1 MPLNRACINS
11 RFPEPLPNSR
21 PNHDRPVALEP
32 SMTIATTPTFVT
44 RTWNNSDASKLDPV
58 GLLVYRS
65 NRLGDD
71 QRVTNTGGG
80 NTSSKTEEKD
90 PLSGRMERVLWVKGS
105 GGDLRT
111 AGREFF
117 SSLSMVKLEQLKS
130 VYAAQSTRG
139 IKTQAEDDMVDL
151 YRHCTWNLNPRATSI
166 DTPLHAFV
174 PRAHVDHTHPNALI
188 AIAACTRGEEIMREV
203 FGTQLEWLPWMRPGF
218 ELGLALEK
226 LCKDHPTADGA
237 IMGQHGLINWSDD
250 PVKCYDL
257 TLTLISRA
265 AEYLAAHDK
274 GDHTFGGQR
283 IAPVSEDKRRALLV
297 QFLPFLRGKVSS
309 RRRMIATVQ
318 HDDAMLRFVS
328 SHDAARL
335 AELGT
340 SCPDHF
346 LRTKIKPLLIDFDPH
361 VGSFAELC
369 AKTEAGLVQYVKD
382 YAAYYDACK
391 HPDSPAMRA
400 PEPTVI
406 LIPGVG
412 MIAWGSSKSESRTTA
427 EFYRCAVE
435 VMRGAESIG
444 GYRALPRQ
452 EAFDIEY
459 WRLEEAKLQ
468 RMPKPKPLA
477 GHIAVIVGAGS
488 GIGRVSAG
496 SFAADDACVACV
508 DLDAK
513 AAEAAAKELEK
524 SIGTGIGVAG
534 SGISACGP
542 AIALACDATDR
553 LAVRTT
559 FDDIVLAY
567 GGIDELVVT
576 AGLFPTPGAD
586 GRTSDVDFMRA
597 MQVNVL
603 APAMLIEEAAATMMP
618 QKLACSAV
626 VTTSVNAV
634 VAKKGS
640 SAYDASKAAA
650 NHLVR
655 SFAVTYAPFVRV
667 NAVAPATVIEGST
680 MFPRAR
686 VLASLRKYA
695 IAHDESMTDAQLVEC
710 LGRFYAERTLLKTTI
725 TPRDQA
731 AAIRFLAGPESSRTT
746 GQVLHVDGGLADAFL
761 R

>member
-1 MPLNRACINS
+1 
-11 RFPEPLPNSR
+11 
-21 PNHDRPVALEP
+21 
-32 SMTIATTPTFVT
+32 MTNATLRQNPKFVS
-44 RTWNNSDASKLDPV
+44 RTWNDAEASKLDPA

-80 NTSSKTEEKD
+80 NTSSKTIEKD
-90 PLSGRMERVLWVKGS
+90 PLTGNPERVLWVKGS

-117 SSLSMVKLEQLKS
+117 ASLSMDKIEQLKS
-130 VYAAQSTRG
+130 VYAARTPNG

-188 AIAACTRGEEIMREV
+188 AIAASVRGPEVMREV
-203 FGTQLEWLPWMRPGF
+203 FGTELEWLPWMRPGF

-226 LCKDHPTADGA
+226 LCKDHPNAVGA
-237 IMGQHGLINWSDD
+237 IMGQHGLINWADD
-250 PVKCYDL
+250 PRECYDL
-257 TLTLISRA
+257 TLSLISRA
-265 AEYLAAHDK
+265 AEYLAAHDRGAK
-274 GDHTFGGQR
+274 TFGGQKV
-283 IAPVSEDKRRALLV
+283 AHASDDARRALLV
-297 QFLPFLRGKVSS
+297 KFLPFLRGKVST
-309 RRRMIATVQ
+309 RRRMVGTVQ
-318 HDDAMLRFVS
+318 HDAAMLEFVS

-346 LRTKIKPLLIDFDPH
+346 LRTKIKPLFIEFDP
-361 VGSFAELC
+361 GTEDFAALC
-369 AKTEAGLVQYVKD
+369 AKTEAGLAQYVKD
-382 YAAYYDACK
+382 YTAYYEACR
-391 HPDSPAMRA
+391 HADSPAMRA

-406 LIPGVG
+406 LIPGIG

-435 VMRGAESIG
+435 VMKGAESIG

-477 GHIAVIVGAGS
+477 GHVSVIVGAGS
-488 GIGRVSAG
+488 GIGRVTGAH
-496 SFAADDACVACV
+496 FTADDACVACV
-508 DLDAK
+508 DLDPK
-513 AAEAAAKELEK
+513 SAESAAKDLEK
-524 SIGTGIGVAG
+524 SVGTGIGVAG

-542 AIALACDATDR
+542 AIALSCDATDR
-553 LAVRTT
+553 AAVRRMLEDVT
-559 FDDIVLAY
+559 LAY

-586 GRTSDVDFMRA
+586 GKTSDSDFMRA

-603 APAMLIEEAAATMMP
+603 APAVLVEEAAAIMCA

-655 SFAVTYAPFVRV
+655 SLAVTFAPFVRV

-686 VLASLRKYA
+686 VIASLKKYA
-695 IAHDESMTDAQLVEC
+695 IAHDESMTDAELIAC
-710 LGRFYAERTLLKTTI
+710 LGRFYADRTLLKTVI

-746 GQVLHVDGGLADAFL
+746 GQVLHVDGGLADAFV

>member
-1 MPLNRACINS
+1 
-11 RFPEPLPNSR
+11 
-21 PNHDRPVALEP
+21 
-32 SMTIATTPTFVT
+32 MTTATLRQNPKFVS
-44 RTWNNSDASKLDPV
+44 RTWNDAEASKLDPA

-80 NTSSKTEEKD
+80 NTSSKTIEKD
-90 PLSGRMERVLWVKGS
+90 PLTGKPERVLWVKGS

-117 SSLSMVKLEQLKS
+117 ASLSMDKIEQLKS
-130 VYAAQSTRG
+130 VYAARTPNG

-188 AIAACTRGEEIMREV
+188 AIAASVRGPEVMREV
-203 FGTQLEWLPWMRPGF
+203 FGTELEWLPWMRPGF
-218 ELGLALEK
+218 ELGLALEN
-226 LCKDHPTADGA
+226 LCKDHPNAVGA
-237 IMGQHGLINWSDD
+237 IMGQHGLINWADD
-250 PVKCYDL
+250 PRECYDL
-257 TLTLISRA
+257 TLSLISRA
-265 AEYLAAHDK
+265 AEYLAAHDRGAK
-274 GDHTFGGQR
+274 TFGGQKV
-283 IAPVSEDKRRALLV
+283 AHASDDARRALLV
-297 QFLPFLRGKVSS
+297 KFLPFLRGKVST
-309 RRRMIATVQ
+309 RRRMVGTVQ
-318 HDDAMLRFVS
+318 HDAAMLEFVS

-346 LRTKIKPLLIDFDPH
+346 LRTKIKPLFVEFDP
-361 VGSFAELC
+361 STEDFAALC
-369 AKTEAGLVQYVKD
+369 AKTEAGLAQYVKD
-382 YAAYYDACK
+382 YTAYYEACK
-391 HPDSPAMRA
+391 HADSPAMRA

-406 LIPGVG
+406 LIPGIG

-435 VMRGAESIG
+435 VMKGAESIG

-477 GHIAVIVGAGS
+477 GHVSVIVGAGS
-488 GIGRVSAG
+488 GIGRVTGAH
-496 SFAADDACVACV
+496 FTADDACVACV
-508 DLDAK
+508 DLDPK
-513 AAEAAAKELEK
+513 SAESAAKDLEK
-524 SIGTGIGVAG
+524 SVGTGIGVAG

-542 AIALACDATDR
+542 AIALSCDATDR
-553 LAVRTT
+553 AAVRRMLEDVT
-559 FDDIVLAY
+559 LAY

-586 GRTSDVDFMRA
+586 GKTSDSDFMRA

-603 APAMLIEEAAATMMP
+603 APAVLVEEAAAIMCA

-655 SFAVTYAPFVRV
+655 SLAVTFAPFVRV

-686 VLASLRKYA
+686 VIASLKKYA
-695 IAHDESMTDAQLVEC
+695 IAHDESMTDAELIAC
-710 LGRFYAERTLLKTTI
+710 LGRFYADRTLLKTVI

-746 GQVLHVDGGLADAFL
+746 GQVIHVDGGLADAFV

>member
-1 MPLNRACINS
+1 
-11 RFPEPLPNSR
+11 
-21 PNHDRPVALEP
+21 
-32 SMTIATTPTFVT
+32 MTNATLRQNPKFVS
-44 RTWNNSDASKLDPV
+44 RTWNDADAAKLDPV

-80 NTSSKTEEKD
+80 NTSSKVMEKD
-90 PLSGRMERVLWVKGS
+90 PLTGKPEQVLWVKGS

-117 SSLSMVKLEQLKS
+117 ASLSMAKIEQLKS
-130 VYAAQSTRG
+130 VYAARTPNG

-188 AIAACTRGEEIMREV
+188 AIAASVRGPEVMREV
-203 FGTQLEWLPWMRPGF
+203 FGTELEWLPWMRPGF

-226 LCKDHPTADGA
+226 LCKDHPNAVGA
-237 IMGQHGLINWSDD
+237 IMGQHGLINWADD
-250 PVKCYDL
+250 PRECYDL
-257 TLTLISRA
+257 TLSLISRA
-265 AEYLAAHDK
+265 AEYLAAHDRGAK
-274 GDHTFGGQR
+274 TFGGQKV
-283 IAPVSEDKRRALLV
+283 AHASDDARRALLV
-297 QFLPFLRGKVSS
+297 KFLPFLRGKVST
-309 RRRMIATVQ
+309 RRRMVGTVQ
-318 HDDAMLRFVS
+318 HDAAMLEFVS

-346 LRTKIKPLLIDFDPH
+346 LRTKIKPLFIEFDP
-361 VGSFAELC
+361 GTEDFAALC
-369 AKTEAGLVQYVKD
+369 AKTEAGLAQYVKD
-382 YAAYYDACK
+382 YTAYYEACK
-391 HPDSPAMRA
+391 HADSPAMRA

-406 LIPGVG
+406 LIPGIG

-435 VMRGAESIG
+435 VMKGAESIG

-477 GHIAVIVGAGS
+477 GHVSVIVGAGS
-488 GIGRVSAG
+488 GIGRVTGAH
-496 SFAADDACVACV
+496 FTADDACVACV
-508 DLDAK
+508 DLDPK
-513 AAEAAAKELEK
+513 SAESATKDLEK
-524 SIGTGIGVAG
+524 SVGTGIGVAG

-542 AIALACDATDR
+542 AIALSCDATDR
-553 LAVRTT
+553 AAVRRMLEDVT
-559 FDDIVLAY
+559 LAY

-576 AGLFPTPGAD
+576 AGLFPTPGPD
-586 GRTSDVDFMRA
+586 GKTSDSDFMRA

-603 APAMLIEEAAATMMP
+603 APAVLVEEAAAIMSV
-618 QKLACSAV
+618 QKLPCSAV

-655 SFAVTYAPFVRV
+655 SLAVTFAPFVRV

-686 VLASLRKYA
+686 VIASLKKYA
-695 IAHDESMTDAQLVEC
+695 IAHDESMTDAELIAC
-710 LGRFYAERTLLKTTI
+710 LGRFYADRTLLKTVI

-731 AAIRFLAGPESSRTT
+731 AAIRFFAGPESSRTT
-746 GQVLHVDGGLADAFL
+746 GQVLHVDGGLADAFV

>member
-1 MPLNRACINS
+1 MSSATLS
-11 RFPEPLPNSR
+11 PN
-21 PNHDRPVALEP
+21 P
-32 SMTIATTPTFVT
+32 SFVR
-44 RTWNNSDASKLDPV
+44 RTWNDADAAQLDPV

-65 NRLGDD
+65 NRLGDY

-80 NTSSKTEEKD
+80 NTSSKIVEKD
-90 PLSGRMERVLWVKGS
+90 ALTGKSERVLWVKGS

-117 SSLSMVKLEQLKS
+117 SSLSLEKLEQLKA
-130 VYAAQSTRG
+130 VYAARTPKG

-188 AIAACTRGEEIMREV
+188 AIAACVRGEDAMREV
-203 FGTQLEWLPWMRPGF
+203 FGTQLRWLPWMRPGF

-226 LCKDHPTADGA
+226 LCKDFPDADGA
-237 IMGQHGLINWSDD
+237 IMGQHGLINWSDE
-250 PVKCYDL
+250 PRACYDL
-257 TLTLISRA
+257 TLSLISRA
-265 AEYLAAHDK
+265 AEYLAAHDN
-274 GDHTFGGQR
+274 GAQTFGGER
-283 IAPVSEDKRRALLV
+283 SAPVADDARRSLLV
-297 QFLPFLRGKVSS
+297 KFLPFLRGKVST
-309 RRRMIATVQ
+309 RRRMVGTVQ
-318 HDDAMLRFVS
+318 HDDAMLSFVS
-328 SHDAARL
+328 SADATRL

-346 LRTKIKPLLIDFDPH
+346 LRTKIKPLFLDFDPNRE
-361 VGSFAELC
+361 SFDALC
-369 AKTEAGLVQYVKD
+369 QKTEAGLAQYVKD
-382 YAAYYDACK
+382 YAAYHDACR
-391 HPDSPAMRA
+391 HADSPAMRA

-406 LIPGVG
+406 LVPGVG
-412 MIAWGSSKSESRTTA
+412 MVAWGSSKSESRTTA

-435 VMRGAESIG
+435 VMKGAESIG

-477 GHIAVIVGAGS
+477 GHVSVIVGAGS
-488 GIGRVSAG
+488 GIGRVTAS
-496 SFAADDACVACV
+496 SFTADDAFVACV

-513 AAEAAAKELEK
+513 AAESAAKDLEK
-524 SIGTGIGVAG
+524 SVGTGIGVAG

-542 AIALACDATDR
+542 AIALQCDATDR
-553 LAVRTT
+553 AAVRSML
-559 FDDIVLAY
+559 DEVVIAY

-586 GRTSDVDFMRA
+586 GKTSDTDFMRA

-603 APAMLIEEAAATMMP
+603 APAVLVEEAATTMCA

-655 SFAVTYAPFVRV
+655 SLAVTFAPFVRV

-680 MFPRAR
+680 MFPRPR
-686 VLASLRKYA
+686 VIASLRKYA
-695 IAHDESMTDAQLVEC
+695 IPFEESMSDAQLVEC

-746 GQVLHVDGGLADAFL
+746 GQVLHVDGGLADAFV

>member
-1 MPLNRACINS
+1 MSSSATIS
-11 RFPEPLPNSR
+11 SSSSSASLPS
-21 PNHDRPVALEP
+21 
-32 SMTIATTPTFVT
+32 SFVT
-44 RTWNNSDASKLDPV
+44 RYWNDADAAKLDPV

-80 NTSSKTEEKD
+80 NTSSKIMEKD
-90 PLSGRMERVLWVKGS
+90 PLTGKTEQVLWVKGS

-117 SSLSMVKLEQLKS
+117 SSLSMAKLEQLKA
-130 VYAAQSTRG
+130 VYAARTPKG

-188 AIAACTRGEEIMREV
+188 AIAACVRGEEVMREV
-203 FGTQLEWLPWMRPGF
+203 FGKQLEWLPWMRPGF

-257 TLTLISRA
+257 TLSLISRA

-274 GDHTFGGQR
+274 GAMTFGGQK
-283 IAPVSEDKRRALLV
+283 IKPVSDDARRALLV
-297 QFLPFLRGKVSS
+297 KFLPFLRGKVSS

-346 LRTKIKPLLIDFDPH
+346 LRTKIKPLFVEFDPNTED
-361 VGSFAELC
+361 FAALC
-369 AKTEAGLVQYVKD
+369 AKTEAGLAQYVKD

-391 HPDSPAMRA
+391 HADSPAMRA

-406 LIPGVG
+406 LIPGIG

-477 GHIAVIVGAGS
+477 GHVSVIVGAGS
-488 GIGRVSAG
+488 GIGRVTGAY
-496 SFAADDACVACV
+496 FTADDACVACV

-513 AAEAAAKELEK
+513 SAESAAKDLEK
-524 SIGTGIGVAG
+524 SVGTGIGVAG

-542 AIALACDATDR
+542 AIALSCDATDR
-553 LAVRTT
+553 AAVRRTL
-559 FDDIVLAY
+559 DDVVIAY
-567 GGIDELVVT
+567 GGIDEIVVT

-586 GRTSDVDFMRA
+586 GKTSDSDFMRA

-603 APAMLIEEAAATMMP
+603 APAVLVEEAATVMTA
-618 QKLACSAV
+618 QKLPCSAV

-634 VAKKGS
+634 VSKKGS

-655 SFAVTYAPFVRV
+655 SLAVTFAPFVRV

-686 VLASLRKYA
+686 VIASLKKYA

-710 LGRFYAERTLLKTTI
+710 LGRFYADRTLLKTTI

-746 GQVLHVDGGLADAFL
+746 GQVLHVDGGLADAFV

>member
-1 MPLNRACINS
+1 
-11 RFPEPLPNSR
+11 
-21 PNHDRPVALEP
+21 
-32 SMTIATTPTFVT
+32 MTTATLRQNPKFVS
-44 RTWNNSDASKLDPV
+44 RTWNDAEASKLDPA

-80 NTSSKTEEKD
+80 NTSSKTIEKD
-90 PLSGRMERVLWVKGS
+90 PLTGKPERVLWVKGS

-117 SSLSMVKLEQLKS
+117 ASLSMDKIEQLKS
-130 VYAAQSTRG
+130 VYAARTPNG

-188 AIAACTRGEEIMREV
+188 AIAASVRGPEVMREV
-203 FGTQLEWLPWMRPGF
+203 FGTELEWLPWMRPGF

-226 LCKDHPTADGA
+226 LCKDHPNAVGA
-237 IMGQHGLINWSDD
+237 IMGQHGLINWADD
-250 PVKCYDL
+250 PRECYDL
-257 TLTLISRA
+257 TLSLISRA
-265 AEYLAAHDK
+265 AEYLAAHDRGAK
-274 GDHTFGGQR
+274 TFGGQKV
-283 IAPVSEDKRRALLV
+283 AHASDDARRALLV
-297 QFLPFLRGKVSS
+297 KFLPFLRGKVST
-309 RRRMIATVQ
+309 RRRMIGTVQ
-318 HDDAMLRFVS
+318 HDAAMLEFVS

-346 LRTKIKPLLIDFDPH
+346 LRTKIKPLFIEFDP
-361 VGSFAELC
+361 GTEDFAALC
-369 AKTEAGLVQYVKD
+369 TKTEAGLAQYVKD
-382 YAAYYDACK
+382 YTAYYEACK
-391 HPDSPAMRA
+391 HADSPAMRA

-406 LIPGVG
+406 LIPGIG

-435 VMRGAESIG
+435 VMKGAESIG

-477 GHIAVIVGAGS
+477 GHVSVIVGAGS
-488 GIGRVSAG
+488 GIGRVTGAH
-496 SFAADDACVACV
+496 FTADDACVACV
-508 DLDAK
+508 DLDPK
-513 AAEAAAKELEK
+513 SAESAAKDLEK
-524 SIGTGIGVAG
+524 SVGTGIGVAG

-542 AIALACDATDR
+542 AIALSCDATDR
-553 LAVRTT
+553 AAVRRMLEDVT
-559 FDDIVLAY
+559 LAY

-586 GRTSDVDFMRA
+586 GKTSDSDFMRA

-603 APAMLIEEAAATMMP
+603 APAVLVEEAAAIMCA

-655 SFAVTYAPFVRV
+655 SLAVTFAPFVRV

-686 VLASLRKYA
+686 VIASLKKYA
-695 IAHDESMTDAQLVEC
+695 IAHDESMTDAELIAC
-710 LGRFYAERTLLKTTI
+710 LGRFYADRTLLKTVI

-746 GQVLHVDGGLADAFL
+746 GQVIHVDGGLADAFV

>member
-1 MPLNRACINS
+1 MTVAPS
-11 RFPEPLPNSR
+11 RFVN
-21 PNHDRPVALEP
+21 
-32 SMTIATTPTFVT
+32 
-44 RTWNNSDASKLDPV
+44 RTWNDTDSARLDPV
-58 GLLVYRS
+58 DLLVYRS

-80 NTSSKTEEKD
+80 NTSSKVIETD
-90 PLSGRMERVLWVKGS
+90 PLTGSRERVLWVKGS

-117 SSLSMVKLEQLKS
+117 SSLSLDKLEQLKS
-130 VYAAQSTRG
+130 VYAARTPRG

-174 PRAHVDHTHPNALI
+174 PHAHVDHTHPNALI
-188 AIAACTRGEEIMREV
+188 AIAACTRGKEAMREV
-203 FGTQLEWLPWMRPGF
+203 FGSELEWLPWMRPGF
-218 ELGLALEK
+218 ELGLALER
-226 LCKDHPTADGA
+226 LCADHPSAVGA
-237 IMGQHGLINWSDD
+237 IMGQHGLINWADD
-250 PVKCYDL
+250 PRECYDL
-257 TLTLISRA
+257 TLSLIARA
-265 AEYLAAHDK
+265 AEYLAAHDRETR
-274 GDHTFGGQR
+274 TFGGCKV
-283 IAPVSEDKRRALLV
+283 AAASDEARRALLV
-297 QFLPFLRGKVSS
+297 RFLPFLRGKVST
-309 RRRMIATVQ
+309 RRRMIGTVHHDAAT
-318 HDDAMLRFVS
+318 LEFVS
-328 SHDAARL
+328 SADAARL

-346 LRTKIKPLLIDFDPH
+346 LRTKIKPLFLDFDPNT
-361 VGSFAELC
+361 GSFDELC
-369 AKTEAGLVQYVKD
+369 AKTEAGLAQYVKD
-382 YAAYYDACK
+382 YAAYYDACR

-406 LIPGVG
+406 LVPGIG

-427 EFYRCAVE
+427 EFYRCAIE

-444 GYRALPRQ
+444 GYGALPRQ

-477 GHIAVIVGAGS
+477 GHVSVIVGAGS
-488 GIGRVSAG
+488 GIGRTTASMLAT
-496 SFAADDACVACV
+496 DDACVACV
-508 DLDAK
+508 DLDAT
-513 AAEAAAKELEK
+513 AAGETARGLERSVGK
-524 SIGTGIGVAG
+524 GIGVAG

-542 AIALACDATDR
+542 SIALSCDATDR
-553 LAVRTT
+553 AAVRRML
-559 FDDIVLAY
+559 DDVTLAY

-576 AGLFPTPGAD
+576 AGLFPTPGPD
-586 GRTSDVDFMRA
+586 GRTSDGDFMRA

-603 APAMLIEEAAATMMP
+603 APAVLIEEAAATMAP
-618 QKLACSAV
+618 QRLVCSAV
-626 VTTSVNAV
+626 VTTSVNAI

-655 SFAVTYAPFVRV
+655 SLAVTFAPFLRV

-686 VLASLRKYA
+686 VIASLRKYS
-695 IAHDESMTDAQLVEC
+695 IPFEESMTDAQLVER
-710 LGRFYAERTLLKTTI
+710 LGRFYAERTLLKVVI
-725 TPRDQA
+725 SPQDQA

-746 GQVLHVDGGLADAFL
+746 GQVLHVDGGLADAFV

>member
-1 MPLNRACINS
+1 MTTATPHSSAHVAN
-11 RFPEPLPNSR
+11 PE
-21 PNHDRPVALEP
+21 
-32 SMTIATTPTFVT
+32 FVT
-44 RTWNNSDASKLDPV
+44 RTWIDSDAAKLDPV

-80 NTSSKTEEKD
+80 NTSSKLEERDVLTGK
-90 PLSGRMERVLWVKGS
+90 MERVLWVKGS

-117 SSLSMVKLEQLKS
+117 SSLSLTKLEQLKS
-130 VYAAQSTRG
+130 VYAARAERG
-139 IKTQAEDDMVDL
+139 IKSQAEDDMVDL

-188 AIAACTRGEEIMREV
+188 SIAACVRGEEVMREV
-203 FGTQLEWLPWMRPGF
+203 YGTSLRWLPWMRPGF

-226 LCKDHPTADGA
+226 LCLAHPDADGA

-250 PVKCYDL
+250 PRVCYDL
-257 TLTLISRA
+257 SLSLISRA
-265 AEYLAAHDK
+265 SEYLAAHDRGAK
-274 GDHTFGGQR
+274 TFGGQR
-283 IAPVSEDKRRALLV
+283 IAPASEDVRRALLV
-297 QFLPFLRGKVSS
+297 KFLPFLRGKVSS

-318 HDDAMLRFVS
+318 YDDAMLRFVS
-328 SHDAARL
+328 SNDAARL

-346 LRTKIKPLLIDFDPH
+346 LRTKIKPLFLDFDPH
-361 VGSFAELC
+361 RESFTQLC
-369 AKTEAGLVQYVKD
+369 AKTDAALAQYVSD
-382 YAAYYDACK
+382 YAAYYQSCRHA
-391 HPDSPAMRA
+391 DSPAMRA

-406 LIPGVG
+406 LIPGIG

-477 GHIAVIVGAGS
+477 GHVSVIVGAGS
-488 GIGRVSAG
+488 GIGRVTAAA
-496 SFAADDACVACV
+496 FAADDACIACV
-508 DLDAK
+508 DLDASS
-513 AAEAAAKELEK
+513 AQATAQELER
-524 SIGTGIGVAG
+524 SLGSGIGVAG
-534 SGISACGP
+534 SGISSCGP
-542 AIALACDATDR
+542 AIALSCDATDR
-553 LAVRTT
+553 AAVRKT

-576 AGLFPTPGAD
+576 AGMFPTPGAD
-586 GRTSDVDFMRA
+586 GVTSDIDFMRA

-603 APAMLIEEAAATMMP
+603 APAVLIDEAASTMIA
-618 QKLACSAV
+618 QKLPCAVV

-634 VAKKGS
+634 VSKKGS

-655 SFAVTYAPFVRV
+655 SLAVTFAPHVRV

-686 VLASLRKYA
+686 VIASLTKYA
-695 IAHDESMTDAQLVEC
+695 IPFEATMTDAQLVEC

-725 TPRDQA
+725 TPRDQSV
-731 AAIRFLAGPESSRTT
+731 AIRFLAGPESSRTT
-746 GQVLHVDGGLADAFL
+746 GQVLHVDGGLADAFV

>member
-1 MPLNRACINS
+1 
-11 RFPEPLPNSR
+11 
-21 PNHDRPVALEP
+21 
-32 SMTIATTPTFVT
+32 MTTATPTQNPTFVT
-44 RTWNNSDASKLDPV
+44 RTWNSADAAKLDPV

-80 NTSSKTEEKD
+80 NTSSKIMEKD
-90 PLSGRMERVLWVKGS
+90 PLTGKAEQVLWVKGS

-117 SSLSMVKLEQLKS
+117 SSLSMAKLEQLKS
-130 VYAAQSTRG
+130 VYAARTPKG

-174 PRAHVDHTHPNALI
+174 PHAHVDHTHPNALI
-188 AIAACTRGEEIMREV
+188 SIAACVRGEEIMREV
-203 FGTQLEWLPWMRPGF
+203 FAKQLEWLPWMRPGF
-218 ELGLALEK
+218 ELGLALEN
-226 LCKDHPTADGA
+226 LCKNHPNAEGA

-250 PVKCYDL
+250 AVKCYDL
-257 TLTLISRA
+257 SLSLISRA

-274 GDHTFGGQR
+274 GAMTFGGQK
-283 IAPVSEDKRRALLV
+283 IAPVSDEARRALLV
-297 QFLPFLRGKVSS
+297 KFLPFVRGKVSS

-318 HDDAMLRFVS
+318 HDAAMLRFVS

-346 LRTKIKPLLIDFDPH
+346 LRTKIKPLFVAFDPNTED
-361 VGSFAELC
+361 FAALC
-369 AKTEAGLVQYVKD
+369 AKTEAGLAQYVKD

-391 HPDSPAMRA
+391 HADSPAMRA

-406 LIPGVG
+406 LIPGIG

-435 VMRGAESIG
+435 VMRGAEAIG

-477 GHIAVIVGAGS
+477 GHVSVIVGAGS
-488 GIGRVSAG
+488 GIGRVTGAY
-496 SFAADDACVACV
+496 FAADDACVACV
-508 DLDAK
+508 DIDAK
-513 AAEAAAKELEK
+513 SAESAAKDLEK
-524 SIGTGIGVAG
+524 SVGTGIGVAG

-542 AIALACDATDR
+542 AIALSCDATDR
-553 LAVRTT
+553 VAVRKTLE
-559 FDDIVLAY
+559 DIVIAY
-567 GGIDELVVT
+567 GGIDEIVVT
-576 AGLFPTPGAD
+576 AGLFPTPGSD
-586 GRTSDVDFMRA
+586 GKTSDSDFMRA

-603 APAMLIEEAAATMMP
+603 APAVLVEEAAAVMMA
-618 QKLACSAV
+618 QKLPCSAV

-634 VAKKGS
+634 VSKKGS

-655 SFAVTYAPFVRV
+655 SLAVTFAPFVRV

-686 VLASLRKYA
+686 VIASLKKYA

-710 LGRFYAERTLLKTTI
+710 LGRFYADRTLLKTTI

-746 GQVLHVDGGLADAFL
+746 GQVLHVDGGLADAFV

>member
-1 MPLNRACINS
+1 MSSATLS
-11 RFPEPLPNSR
+11 PN
-21 PNHDRPVALEP
+21 PA
-32 SMTIATTPTFVT
+32 FV
-44 RTWNNSDASKLDPV
+44 RHTWIDADAAKLDPV

-80 NTSSKTEEKD
+80 NTSSKVVESD
-90 PLSGRMERVLWVKGS
+90 PLTGKAERVLWVKGS

-117 SSLSMVKLEQLKS
+117 SSLSLDKLEQLKS
-130 VYAAQSTRG
+130 VYAARTPKG

-188 AIAACTRGEEIMREV
+188 AIAACVRGEEVMREV
-203 FGTQLEWLPWMRPGF
+203 FGTQLRWLPWMRPGF

-226 LCKDHPTADGA
+226 LCKDHPEADGA

-250 PVKCYDL
+250 PRACYDL
-257 TLTLISRA
+257 TLSLISRA
-265 AEYLAAHDK
+265 AEHLAAHDR
-274 GDHTFGGQR
+274 GANTFGGQKV
-283 IAPVSEDKRRALLV
+283 APVSDEVRRALLV
-297 QFLPFLRGKVSS
+297 RFLPFLRGKVST
-309 RRRMIATVQ
+309 RRRMIGTVQ
-318 HDDAMLRFVS
+318 HDDAMLSFVS

-346 LRTKIKPLLIDFDPH
+346 LRTKIKPLFIDFDPNRE
-361 VGSFAELC
+361 SFDALC
-369 AKTEAGLVQYVKD
+369 EKTEAGLAQYVKD
-382 YAAYYDACK
+382 YAAYYDACR
-391 HPDSPAMRA
+391 HADSPAMRA

-406 LIPGVG
+406 LVPGVG
-412 MIAWGSSKSESRTTA
+412 MVAWGSSKSESRTTA

-435 VMRGAESIG
+435 VMKGAESIG

-477 GHIAVIVGAGS
+477 GHVSVIVGAGS
-488 GIGRVSAG
+488 GIGRVAASH
-496 SFAADDACVACV
+496 FAADDACVACV

-513 AAEAAAKELEK
+513 GAEAAAKDLEK
-524 SIGTGIGVAG
+524 SVGAGIGVAG

-542 AIALACDATDR
+542 AIALSCDAADR
-553 LAVRTT
+553 AAVRRML
-559 FDDIVLAY
+559 DEVVIAY

-586 GRTSDVDFMRA
+586 GKTSDGDFMRA

-603 APAMLIEEAAATMMP
+603 APAVLVEEAAATMSA
-618 QKLACSAV
+618 QRLACSAV

-655 SFAVTYAPFVRV
+655 SLAVTFAPFVRV

-686 VLASLRKYA
+686 VVASLKKYA
-695 IAHDESMTDAQLVEC
+695 IPHDESMSDAELTAC
-710 LGRFYAERTLLKTTI
+710 LGRFYAERTLLKTVI

-746 GQVLHVDGGLADAFL
+746 GQVLHVDGGLADAFV

>member
-1 MPLNRACINS
+1 MSSATITPAK
-11 RFPEPLPNSR
+11 
-21 PNHDRPVALEP
+21 P
-32 SMTIATTPTFVT
+32 SFVT
-44 RTWNNSDASKLDPV
+44 RTWNDADAAKLDLV
-58 GLLVYRS
+58 ARLVYRS

-80 NTSSKTEEKD
+80 NTSSKVDERD
-90 PLSGRMERVLWVKGS
+90 PLTGKVERVLWVKGS

-117 SSLSMVKLEQLKS
+117 SSLSMAKLEQLKS
-130 VYAAQSTRG
+130 VYAARTPNG

-188 AIAACTRGEEIMREV
+188 AIAACTRGQEVMREV
-203 FGTQLEWLPWMRPGF
+203 YGTELQWLPWMRPGF

-226 LCKDHPTADGA
+226 LCKDHPNAIGA
-237 IMGQHGLINWSDD
+237 IMGQHGLINWADD
-250 PVKCYDL
+250 PRECYDL
-257 TLTLISRA
+257 TLSLISRA
-265 AEYLAAHDK
+265 AEYLAAHDRGAK
-274 GDHTFGGQR
+274 TFGGQKV
-283 IAPVSEDKRRALLV
+283 AHASDEVRRALLV
-297 QFLPFLRGKVSS
+297 KFLPFLRGKVST
-309 RRRMIATVQ
+309 RRRLIGTVQ
-318 HDDAMLRFVS
+318 HDAAMLQFVS

-346 LRTKIKPLLIDFDPH
+346 LRTKIKPLFIDFDPNT
-361 VGSFAELC
+361 GSFADLC
-369 AKTEAGLVQYVKD
+369 AKTEAGLAQYVKD
-382 YAAYYDACK
+382 YAAYYEACK
-391 HPDSPAMRA
+391 HADSPAMRA
-400 PEPTVI
+400 PEPTVV

-477 GHIAVIVGAGS
+477 GHVSVIVGAGS
-488 GIGRVSAG
+488 GIGRVTAS
-496 SFAADDACVACV
+496 SFTADDACVACV

-513 AAEAAAKELEK
+513 SAESAAKELEK

-542 AIALACDATDR
+542 AIALSCDATDR
-553 LAVRTT
+553 TAVRQMLEEVT
-559 FDDIVLAY
+559 LAY
-567 GGIDELVVT
+567 GGIDEIVVT

-586 GRTSDVDFMRA
+586 GKTSDVDFMRA

-603 APAMLIEEAAATMMP
+603 APAVLVEEAAVVMTA
-618 QKLACSAV
+618 QKLPCSAV

-634 VAKKGS
+634 VSKKGS

-655 SFAVTYAPFVRV
+655 SLAVTYAPFVRV

-680 MFPRAR
+680 MFPRPR
-686 VLASLRKYA
+686 VIASLKKYA
-695 IAHDESMTDAQLVEC
+695 IAHDESMSDAQLVEC

-746 GQVLHVDGGLADAFL
+746 GQVLHVDGGLADAFV

>member
-1 MPLNRACINS
+1 MTTATP
-11 RFPEPLPNSR
+11 
-21 PNHDRPVALEP
+21 
-32 SMTIATTPTFVT
+32 TIAPGSSSSPFVT
-44 RTWNNSDASKLDPV
+44 RTWSDADASRLDAV
-58 GLLVYRS
+58 NLLVYRS

-71 QRVTNTGGG
+71 QRITNTGGG
-80 NTSSKTEEKD
+80 NTSSKTTERD
-90 PLSGRMERVLWVKGS
+90 PISGSMERVLWVKGS

-117 SSLSMVKLEQLKS
+117 SSLSLAKLEQLKS
-130 VYAAQSTRG
+130 VYTARSERG

-174 PRAHVDHTHPNALI
+174 PRAHVDHTHPNAVI
-188 AIAACTRGEEIMREV
+188 SIAACVRGEDVVREV
-203 FGTQLEWLPWMRPGF
+203 YGSSIRWLPWMRPGF
-218 ELGLALEK
+218 ELGLALEQ
-226 LCKDHPTADGA
+226 LCAKHPDADGA

-250 PVKCYDL
+250 ARACYEL
-257 TLTLISRA
+257 SLSLIARA
-265 AEYLAAHDK
+265 GEYLAAHDRGAK
-274 GDHTFGGQR
+274 TFGGQR
-283 IAPVSEDKRRALLV
+283 VAHATEEVRRALLV
-297 QFLPFLRGKVSS
+297 KYLPYLRGKVSS

-318 HDDAMLRFVS
+318 HDDAMLQFVS

-335 AELGT
+335 ADLGT

-346 LRTKIKPLLIDFDPH
+346 LRTKIKPLFLEFDPNTES
-361 VGSFAELC
+361 VADLC
-369 AKTEAGLVQYVKD
+369 AKTDAALAQYVRD
-382 YAAYYDACK
+382 YAAYYEACK
-391 HPDSPAMRA
+391 HADSPAMRA

-406 LIPGVG
+406 LIPGLG

-468 RMPKPKPLA
+468 RMPQPKPLA
-477 GHIAVIVGAGS
+477 GHVSVVVGAGS
-488 GIGRVSAG
+488 GIGRETAMM
-496 SFAADDACVACV
+496 FTRDDACIACV
-508 DLDAK
+508 DLDASSAQATAK
-513 AAEAAAKELEK
+513 ALEK
-524 SIGTGIGVAG
+524 VVGSGIGVAG

-542 AIALACDATDR
+542 AIALACNATDR
-553 LAVRTT
+553 AAVRRT

-567 GGIDELVVT
+567 GGMDELVVT
-576 AGLFPTPGAD
+576 AGLFPTPQAD
-586 GRTSDVDFMRA
+586 GTTSDRDFIRA
-597 MQVNVL
+597 MEVNVL
-603 APAMLIEEAAATMMP
+603 APAVLVEEAAATMKP
-618 QKLACSAV
+618 QGLPCAAV

-655 SFAVTYAPFVRV
+655 SLAVTFAPCVRV

-686 VLASLRKYA
+686 VIASLAKYSIPFEA
-695 IAHDESMTDAQLVEC
+695 SMTDAQLVER
-710 LGRFYAERTLLKTTI
+710 LGKFYAERTLLKATI
-725 TPRDQA
+725 TPSDQA
-731 AAIRFLAGPESSRTT
+731 KAIRFLAGPESSRTT
-746 GQVLHVDGGLADAFL
+746 GQVLHVDGGLADAFV

>member
-1 MPLNRACINS
+1 MSSSATMS
-11 RFPEPLPNSR
+11 SSSS
-21 PNHDRPVALEP
+21 P
-32 SMTIATTPTFVT
+32 SPSSSSSSSSSPSSSFVT
-44 RTWNNSDASKLDPV
+44 RYWNDADAAKLDPV

-80 NTSSKTEEKD
+80 NTSSKIMEKD
-90 PLSGRMERVLWVKGS
+90 PLTGKTEQVLWVKGS

-117 SSLSMVKLEQLKS
+117 SSLSMAKLEQLKS
-130 VYAAQSTRG
+130 VYAARTPKG

-188 AIAACTRGEEIMREV
+188 AIAACVRGEEVMREV
-203 FGTQLEWLPWMRPGF
+203 FGKQLEWLPWMRPGF

-257 TLTLISRA
+257 TLSLISRA

-274 GDHTFGGQR
+274 GAMTFGGQR
-283 IAPVSEDKRRALLV
+283 IKPVSDDARRALLV
-297 QFLPFLRGKVSS
+297 KFLPFLRGKVSS

-346 LRTKIKPLLIDFDPH
+346 LRTKIKPLFVEFDPNTED
-361 VGSFAELC
+361 FAALC
-369 AKTEAGLVQYVKD
+369 AKTEAGLAQYVKD
-382 YAAYYDACK
+382 YAAYYEACK
-391 HPDSPAMRA
+391 HADSPAMRA

-406 LIPGVG
+406 LIPGIG

-477 GHIAVIVGAGS
+477 GHVSVIVGAGS
-488 GIGRVSAG
+488 GIGRVTGAY
-496 SFAADDACVACV
+496 FTADDACVACV

-513 AAEAAAKELEK
+513 SAESAAKDLEK
-524 SIGTGIGVAG
+524 SVGTGIGVAG

-542 AIALACDATDR
+542 AIALSCDATDR
-553 LAVRTT
+553 AAVRRTL
-559 FDDIVLAY
+559 DDVVIAY
-567 GGIDELVVT
+567 GGIDEIVVT
-576 AGLFPTPGAD
+576 AGLFPTPGSD
-586 GRTSDVDFMRA
+586 GKTSDSDFMRA

-603 APAMLIEEAAATMMP
+603 APAVLVEEAAAVMTA
-618 QKLACSAV
+618 QKLPCSAV

-634 VAKKGS
+634 VSKKGS

-655 SFAVTYAPFVRV
+655 SLAVTFAPFVRV

-686 VLASLRKYA
+686 VIASLKKYA

-710 LGRFYAERTLLKTTI
+710 LGRFYADRTLLKTTI

-746 GQVLHVDGGLADAFL
+746 GQVLHVDGGLADAFV

>member
-1 MPLNRACINS
+1 MTTDHTTASTAATASAAATAPGA
-11 RFPEPLPNSR
+11 
-21 PNHDRPVALEP
+21 DAVA
-32 SMTIATTPTFVT
+32 
-44 RTWNNSDASKLDPV
+44 RTWDAAEAAKLDPV

-80 NTSSKTEEKD
+80 NTSSKVVEHD
-90 PLSGRMERVLWVKGS
+90 PLTGEPVQVLWVKGS

-111 AGREFF
+111 AGRDFF
-117 SSLSMVKLEQLKS
+117 ASLSMPKLEQLKR
-130 VYAAQSTRG
+130 VYAGRSPTG
-139 IKTQAEDDMVDL
+139 IKSRAEDDMVDL

-188 AIAACTRGEEIMREV
+188 AIAACVRGEEVMREV
-203 FGTQLEWLPWMRPGF
+203 FGRQLEWLPWMRPGF
-218 ELGLALEK
+218 ELGLALER
-226 LCKDHPTADGA
+226 LCRDHPQADGA

-250 PVKCYDL
+250 PARCYEL
-257 TLTLISRA
+257 TLDIISRA
-265 AEYLAAHDK
+265 ARYLASHDR
-274 GDHTFGGQR
+274 GAMTFGGQKVK
-283 IAPVSEDKRRALLV
+283 PVGDEARRGILAG
-297 QFLPFLRGKVSS
+297 FLPFLRGRVST
-309 RRRMIATVQ
+309 RRRMVGTVQ
-318 HDDAMLRFVS
+318 HDPAMLQFVS

-346 LRTKIKPLLIDFDPH
+346 LRTKIKPMFVEFDPN
-361 VGSFAELC
+361 AEGL
-369 AKTEAGLVQYVKD
+369 AALRDKTEAALERYVAD
-382 YAAYYDACK
+382 YSAYYEACR

-406 LIPGVG
+406 LVPGIG
-412 MIAWGSSKSESRTTA
+412 MVAWGSSKSESRTTA

-435 VMRGAESIG
+435 VMKGAESIG
-444 GYRALPRQ
+444 GYRALARQ

-468 RMPKPKPLA
+468 RMPRPKPLA
-477 GHIAVIVGAGS
+477 GHVSVVVGAGS
-488 GIGRVSAG
+488 GIGRAASAALA
-496 SFAADDACVACV
+496 SDDACVACV
-508 DLDAK
+508 DLDAA
-513 AAEAAAKELEK
+513 AAESAARDIERSA
-524 SIGTGIGVAG
+524 GTGIGVAG

-542 AIALACDATDR
+542 AIALCCDATDR
-553 LAVRTT
+553 ASVRRVL
-559 FDDIVLAY
+559 DDVVLAY

-576 AGLFPTPGAD
+576 AGLFPTPGPD
-586 GRTSDVDFMRA
+586 GTTSDRDFMRA

-603 APAMLIEEAAATMMP
+603 APTLLVEEAAATMAP
-618 QKLACSAV
+618 QGLPCSAV
-626 VTTSVNAV
+626 ITTSVNAV

-640 SAYDASKAAA
+640 TAYDASKAAA
-650 NHLVR
+650 NHVVR
-655 SFAVTYAPFVRV
+655 SLAVTFAPFLRV

-686 VLASLRKYA
+686 VEASLRKYA
-695 IAHDESMTDAQLVEC
+695 IPFDGSMTDAELVER
-710 LGRFYAERTLLKTTI
+710 LGRFYAGRTLLKATI

-731 AAIRFLAGPESSRTT
+731 AAIRFLAGPESARTT
-746 GQVLHVDGGLADAFL
+746 GQLLHVDGGLADAFV